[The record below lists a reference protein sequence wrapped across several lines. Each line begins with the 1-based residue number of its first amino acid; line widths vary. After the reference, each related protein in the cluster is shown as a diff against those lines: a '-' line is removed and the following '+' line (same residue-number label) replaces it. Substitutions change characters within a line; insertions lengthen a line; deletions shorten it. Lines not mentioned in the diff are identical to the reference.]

1 MVISF
6 QGSATF
12 SEKKFFCYVEVDF
25 ISAYGHC
32 SLSCWAPLKPVKL
45 SLYPVVQIWLFGLLT
60 SKYLPVFGGKD
71 IKKFRI

>member
-32 SLSCWAPLKPVKL
+32 SLSCWALLKLPLYL
-45 SLYPVVQIWLFGLLT
+45 VVQIWPFGLLA